1 VPGHQCA
8 CPAGEL
14 GVVGGPGAG
23 DEHRSGERSLVAV
36 DLIDERLGLRRIE
49 QHVVLDERALDVVL
63 HPCAGIAD
71 ALVPVGDRRCGVGPL
86 RQVAQ
91 RVLDEL
97 VGPQLLLGADA
108 GYAGEV
114 DADRGIPLARP
125 TGSSNRVGRGVV
137 RVGDGVAGDRVD
149 GGVVRVG
156 DGVAGDRVDG
166 GCLIVSVCGRVGV
179 RMHMGASGE
188 HRRHRERRDQQRRH
202 GEARGVG
209 CSPTHQAGAER
220 SADGHGAQQGARGVG
235 ELRCLADLE
244 TGDPRDAG
252 EPSGEPAAD
261 CARVD
266 RRDRPSGQASRSQQG
281 PEADAQL
288 RNRHHH
294 ERLGVRVNAG
304 GGGMDGAGAQ

>member
-1 VPGHQCA
+1 M
-8 CPAGEL
+8 
-14 GVVGGPGAG
+14 
-23 DEHRSGERSLVAV
+23 
-36 DLIDERLGLRRIE
+36 
-49 QHVVLDERALDVVL
+49 L

-71 ALVPVGDRRCGVGPL
+71 TLVPVGDRRCGVGPL

-149 GGVVRVG
+149 GG
-156 DGVAGDRVDG
+156 
-166 GCLIVSVCGRVGV
+166 CLIVSVRRGVGV

-220 SADGHGAQQGARGVG
+220 SADGHGTQQGARGVG

-252 EPSGEPAAD
+252 EPSGKPAAD

-266 RRDRPSGQASRSQQG
+266 PRDRPSGQASRSQQG

-294 ERLGVRVNAG
+294 EQARELGVLCVNAG